1 MKNLKNYL
9 YKLNK
14 LTDASIKE
22 LIVIITSF
30 VASSLLDLIG
40 IGLLSI
46 YVTLLINPDLI
57 VNSYIFTKY
66 HFLSEITSFNQLANI
81 VGIILVIL
89 FVLKLLISVLIY
101 NIVFKFTHSR
111 QKLLRQKLLNS
122 YKKLSYEKY
131 IYRDSSDSIA
141 SIGVYV
147 KNYGAVI
154 NGLLLFI
161 GDMIIAFF
169 IVLLLLSFNGPFF
182 LSIVFLLTLV
192 VYLYKI
198 LLLNNFAK
206 LGENLNKGYKS
217 IYQGVQEYF
226 DGFKELYVLNR
237 YSYFEDKII
246 SGTDKVAN
254 SDIKQSIIA
263 AIPKLMIELTIVIL
277 MVGIVSYTIITGGI
291 ISDIIPLL
299 TLFAAASIRLAP
311 MFNQISRFF
320 SSFSYGQNSILKL
333 YDENPDFIL
342 PKSRR
347 NEVISFVKG
356 GLRDLSISRN
366 TFDWGIKVPNDQK
379 HIMYVWLDAL
389 SSYPNSLGYIS
400 NNKSKLSSYW
410 SNTVHIIGKD
420 ILRHHAVYWPA
431 FLLSAKLELPKRIFA
446 HGWWTNEG
454 NKISKSLGNTIDPIE
469 IIDQFGLDQIRY
481 FLLREI
487 TFGSDGDFSTE
498 ALKSR
503 INADLSNDLGNLC
516 QRSLTMIVKHC
527 GAIIPGDKNITEL
540 DKKLLSRI
548 SNELSDLSLHV
559 DNQEINIYIKKI
571 WDVVASANKYF
582 NDNKPWELKS
592 TDKKRFESVLFVTA
606 ETIKQIAVMI
616 YPIMPDTSKRILD
629 FYNID
634 VNNITLEIL
643 SFNLINIKINEINPL
658 FPRVE

>member
-182 LSIVFLLTLV
+182 RSIVFLLTLV

-333 YDENPDFIL
+333 YDEIFIEQKL
-342 PKSRR
+342 ISDKKISNIDAKFKELEIKKVTYKYPKS
-347 NEVISFVKG
+347 
-356 GLRDLSISRN
+356 
-366 TFDWGIKVPNDQK
+366 
-379 HIMYVWLDAL
+379 
-389 SSYPNSLGYIS
+389 
-400 NNKSKLSSYW
+400 
-410 SNTVHIIGKD
+410 
-420 ILRHHAVYWPA
+420 
-431 FLLSAKLELPKRIFA
+431 
-446 HGWWTNEG
+446 
-454 NKISKSLGNTIDPIE
+454 E
-469 IIDQFGLDQIRY
+469 I
-481 FLLREI
+481 
-487 TFGSDGDFSTE
+487 
-498 ALKSR
+498 
-503 INADLSNDLGNLC
+503 
-516 QRSLTMIVKHC
+516 
-527 GAIIPGDKNITEL
+527 
-540 DKKLLSRI
+540 
-548 SNELSDLSLHV
+548 
-559 DNQEINIYIKKI
+559 
-571 WDVVASANKYF
+571 
-582 NDNKPWELKS
+582 
-592 TDKKRFESVLFVTA
+592 
-606 ETIKQIAVMI
+606 
-616 YPIMPDTSKRILD
+616 RILD
-629 FYNID
+629 NVSLKINAGDAIAITGPSGSGKTTLVD
-634 VNNITLEIL
+634 VILGLLKPESGEIY
-643 SFNLINIKINEINPL
+643 FNGNLIKNYSLANKVAYLPQEIFLVNDTIRNNVALGLNDKDINHQKVIDSLNQAQLNSFIEKQKNGIETLVGQKGINLSGGQKQRIALARAFYYDREIIVFDEATSALDRNTEEEIVNQINLLKGDKTIIIISHNPNTTKYCNVVFNIPTNTLINNE
-658 FPRVE
+658 